1 MKITKSLS
9 VADRKE
15 WRAWLA
21 KNHAKENEVW
31 LIYHKKRSGNS
42 GIAYVESVEEALCFG
57 WIDSIIQRID
67 DDVYVRKFTPRK
79 KSSRWSALNKQR
91 VAGLIKD
98 GKMTKA
104 GLSAINYES
113 PEDDYGRTLE
123 RAQQNL
129 VPPPFLEQ
137 ALKKNIKAWKYFQ
150 SLAPSHR
157 RNYIRWISDAKTNET
172 RTRRL
177 KEAVGLLAENK
188 KLGIG

>member
-1 MKITKSLS
+1 MKISKSLS
-9 VADRKE
+9 VAGRKE

-57 WIDSIIQRID
+57 WIDSIIQKID
-67 DDVYVRKFTPRK
+67 EDAYVRKFTPRK
-79 KSSRWSALNKQR
+79 SSSHWSALNKQR

-104 GLSAINYES
+104 GLSVINYES
-113 PEDDYGRTLE
+113 PEDDYGRTSE
-123 RAQQNL
+123 RARQDPI
-129 VPPPFLEQ
+129 PPPFLEQ

-150 SLAPSHR
+150 SLAPSYR
-157 RNYIRWISDAKTNET
+157 RNYIGWISAAKTGET
-172 RTRRL
+172 RNKRVR
-177 KEAVGLLAENK
+177 KAVALLAENK
-188 KLGIG
+188 KLGMK